1 MDGNYITSSVEWMVA
16 QITWVTLSCSTLTA
30 ISKFITKVCML
41 LSRVSQEALER
52 LELHEAKASRVSSEG
67 AESQQ

>member
-1 MDGNYITSSVEWMVA
+1 
-16 QITWVTLSCSTLTA
+16 LSCSTLTA